1 MPSGWQRF
9 TILEHDHPF
18 LHWDLLL
25 DNGETLTTWR
35 LQQRP
40 CSDEWIAAERL
51 PDHRRIY
58 LDYEGPV
65 SGDRGVVSQWLTAR
79 YRVSG
84 NPISDADVNTPDDAA
99 RHCIDL
105 ADCRLGQR
113 AVCRTGADGLQ
124 WRFES

>member
-1 MPSGWQRF
+1 MPSGWQRL

-35 LQQRP
+35 LLQRP
-40 CSDEWIAAERL
+40 AGDAWIPAERL

-65 SGDRGVVSQWLTAR
+65 SGDRGVVQQLLTAR
-79 YRVSG
+79 YCEIDESTR
-84 NPISDADVNTPDDAA
+84 ADDAPTDD
-99 RHCIDL
+99 RCLQL

-113 AVCRTGADGLQ
+113 AVCRTVAGRLQ

>member
-25 DNGETLTTWR
+25 DNGQTLTTWR
-35 LQQRP
+35 LKQRP

-65 SGDRGVVSQWLTAR
+65 SGGRGAVSRLLTAR
-79 YRVSG
+79 YC
-84 NPISDADVNTPDDAA
+84 AA
-99 RHCIDL
+99 GDMALLSSQEPRESQIEL
-105 ADCRLGQR
+105 AECWLGRR
-113 AVCRTGADGLQ
+113 AVCRAGGDGLQ